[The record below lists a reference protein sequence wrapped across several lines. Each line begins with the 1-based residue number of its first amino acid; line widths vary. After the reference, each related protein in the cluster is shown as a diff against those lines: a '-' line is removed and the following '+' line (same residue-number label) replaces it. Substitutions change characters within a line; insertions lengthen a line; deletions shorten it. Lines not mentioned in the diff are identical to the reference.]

1 MKRRE
6 FIALIGGA
14 TAWPLAAR
22 TQQLRTRPLL
32 GWLGGSTPEMGRLNL
47 NYFLQ
52 GLREHG
58 YEDRKSIDIAY
69 RWANGDS
76 SRLPALAKEL
86 VALGPDLILSASGPG
101 NVALMQ
107 STASIAIVGALTV
120 DPVKLGLAVSHNRPG
135 RNFTGVLVT
144 LDGLPGK
151 QTEFLLQLLPRTTAM
166 GVLINPDSPTNP
178 FVLRDINS
186 ALQGKPIRITQAIAS
201 KPTDLPA
208 AFEAFKHDG
217 VGGVVIPSDNFF
229 FSSVAQ
235 IVSLAETMRLPVVY
249 DRREHV
255 ERGGLISYG
264 VAIPQNFRRAADFVD
279 RILKGSKPS
288 DLPIEFPTKLELA
301 INIKTAKSLGLDIPP
316 TLLAIA
322 DEVIE

>member
-1 MKRRE
+1 
-6 FIALIGGA
+6 
-14 TAWPLAAR
+14 
-22 TQQLRTRPLL
+22 
-32 GWLGGSTPEMGRLNL
+32 MGRPYLNV
-47 NYFLQ
+47 FLQ

-76 SRLPALAKEL
+76 SRLPLLAKEL
-86 VALGPDLILSASGPG
+86 VALDPNLILSATGPG

-107 STASIAIVGALTV
+107 STASIPIVGALTV

-151 QTEFLLQLLPRTTAM
+151 QAEFLLQLLPRATAL

-186 ALQGKPIRITQAIAS
+186 ALQGKPIRITQAFAN

-208 AFEAFKHDG
+208 AFDTLKHEG

-229 FSSVAQ
+229 FSVVAQ
-235 IVSLAETMRLPVVY
+235 IVSLSETKRLPVVY

-264 VAIPQNFRRAADFVD
+264 VAIPQNFRRSADFVD

-288 DLPIEFPTKLELA
+288 ELPIEFPTKLELA
-301 INIKTAKSLGLDIPP
+301 INLKTAKALGIEVPSSLAY
-316 TLLAIA
+316 TA

>member
-1 MKRRE
+1 MFDMRRRE
-6 FIALIGGA
+6 FITLLGGA
-14 TAWPLAAR
+14 AVAWPVVAR
-22 TQQLRTRPLL
+22 AQQLRTRPLL
-32 GWLGGSTPEMGRLNL
+32 GWLGGSTPEMGGPNL

-58 YEDRKSIDIAY
+58 YEDGKSIDIAY

-86 VALGPDLILSASGPG
+86 VALGPDLILSATGPG

-107 STASIAIVGALTV
+107 STASIPIVGALTV
-120 DPVKLGLAVSHNRPG
+120 DPIKLGLAVSHNRPG

-151 QTEFLLQLLPRTTAM
+151 QTEFLLQLLPRPTAM
-166 GVLINPDSPTNP
+166 GVLINPDSSTSP

-186 ALQGKPIRITQAIAS
+186 ALQGKPIRITQAFAS

-217 VGGVVIPSDNFF
+217 VGGVVIPPDNFF
-229 FSSVAQ
+229 FSGAN
-235 IVSLAETMRLPVVY
+235 SLARTDYAVA
-249 DRREHV
+249 
-255 ERGGLISYG
+255 GGL
-264 VAIPQNFRRAADFVD
+264 
-279 RILKGSKPS
+279 
-288 DLPIEFPTKLELA
+288 
-301 INIKTAKSLGLDIPP
+301 
-316 TLLAIA
+316 
-322 DEVIE
+322 